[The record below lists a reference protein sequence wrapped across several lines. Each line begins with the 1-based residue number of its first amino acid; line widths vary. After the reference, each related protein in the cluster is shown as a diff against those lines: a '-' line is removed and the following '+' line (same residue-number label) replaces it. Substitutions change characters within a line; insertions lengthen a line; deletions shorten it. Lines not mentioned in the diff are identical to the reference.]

1 MMTPL
6 QTDTHLIDVRTVSKE
21 YVMGE
26 SRIRALESVSLTIER
41 GDFVSIM
48 GPSGSGKSTLMNILG
63 CLDTPSEG
71 SYLLDGHDV
80 SRLGRDELARI
91 RNHTIG
97 FVFQGFNLLAR
108 TSALENVA
116 LPLLYSGTRTEERY
130 ALARA
135 ALATVGLADREHH
148 HPNQLSGGQQQRVTL
163 ARAIV
168 NQAPVILA
176 DEPTGNLDSAT
187 GIEIMNLLVRLNQQ
201 AGITIILVTHE
212 REIADYG
219 RRLIVFRDGRMV
231 SDGEISATAPAGTG
245 TPLLRL
251 SRSVLSCVAFSGVI
265 CPVAAN
271 PSRIPRTCEP

>member
-1 MMTPL
+1 MNVHDAGTL
-6 QTDTHLIDVRTVSKE
+6 KSDTHLIDVRTVSKE
-21 YVMGE
+21 YAMGE
-26 SRIRALESVSLTIER
+26 NRIRALESVSLTIAR
-41 GDFVSIM
+41 GDFVSVM
-48 GPSGSGKSTLMNILG
+48 GPSGSGKSTLMNIIG
-63 CLDTPSEG
+63 CLDIPSEG
-71 SYLLDGHDV
+71 SYLLDGQDV

-91 RNHTIG
+91 RNRTIG

-212 REIADYG
+212 REIAEYG
-219 RRLIVFRDGRMV
+219 RRLIVFRDGRVV
-231 SDGEISATAPAGTG
+231 SDGEISQ
-245 TPLLRL
+245 
-251 SRSVLSCVAFSGVI
+251 
-265 CPVAAN
+265 
-271 PSRIPRTCEP
+271 